1 MVDMKKPPAY
11 SRPTYAI
18 DFIPSNT
25 HDSVFLGSPA
35 FDHAV
40 RVNIVLGSEAW
51 VAKRRLKIVESLVA
65 RNIMPTAARI
75 EAYVPTAEE
84 TKAWSAERDQFIRDN
99 FGPAIT
105 AAQIS
110 SPLNNKLG

>member
-18 DFIPSNT
+18 DFIPANT

-35 FDHAV
+35 FDHAI
-40 RVNIVLGSEAW
+40 RLNIVLGSEAW

-65 RNIMPTAARI
+65 KNIMPTAARI
-75 EAYVPTAEE
+75 EAYVPTDAEN
-84 TKAWSAERDQFIRDN
+84 KAWSTERNQFIKDN
-99 FGPAIT
+99 FGPLI
-105 AAQIS
+105 AASEIS
-110 SPLNNKLG
+110 PPLNNKLT